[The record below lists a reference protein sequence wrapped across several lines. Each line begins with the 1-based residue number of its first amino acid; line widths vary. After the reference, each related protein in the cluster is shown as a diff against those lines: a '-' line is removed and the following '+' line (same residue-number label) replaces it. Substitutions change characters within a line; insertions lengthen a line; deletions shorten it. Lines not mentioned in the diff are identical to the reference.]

1 MSAISDLSY
10 LQIPRMRTLFFLGSF
25 FHGFKKERKNR
36 ASLSSS
42 PRTLQ
47 KRGILGHHHH
57 RRRGG
62 GGGRRLHYL
71 EWCLDDV
78 KASEL
83 KEGKR
88 KASPKC
94 GFASYDRYATVS
106 RSGSRYTLATHHRS
120 AGYTQNA
127 SRKFIRSQ
135 TSVLLY
141 HHHHWETTSQQML
154 TKRAYPFFPPSF
166 LFRSH

>member
-1 MSAISDLSY
+1 MVQTPCKQRVRENIAGTED
-10 LQIPRMRTLFFLGSF
+10 
-25 FHGFKKERKNR
+25 
-36 ASLSSS
+36 A
-42 PRTLQ
+42 
-47 KRGILGHHHH
+47 RG
-57 RRRGG
+57 
-62 GGGRRLHYL
+62 RLHYL

-106 RSGSRYTLATHHRS
+106 RSGSRYTLATRRCTGH
-120 AGYTQNA
+120 TQNA

-135 TSVLLY
+135 PPPLSP
-141 HHHHWETTSQQML
+141 SPSPA
-154 TKRAYPFFPPSF
+154 KRKTRSIFFPALFTSGSVGTRESRRGARNRGRTRAEIISIERFSHP
-166 LFRSH
+166 LRLMTCFRSRRISHG